1 MIIQQL
7 RTSEK
12 SNIVDMKSVIIE
24 HPEILHKLSKT
35 EKKFRSRF

>member
-24 HPEILHKLSKT
+24 HPKILHKLSKT